1 MIHNYCGEAL
11 ASGPLDF
18 RFPRSSGHLCTIA
31 VEKFPSWRQTETL
44 SPSHSILE
52 ATPLTGE
59 VEIVSASPCSLLP
72 QLRTKPPQRSQ
83 NSLVQILNL
92 ILSRLPPVWA
102 YEISRALFHI
112 TGDWQK
118 LSPSPSS
125 AQSSPRAGRKK
136 KEKKENY
143 ASIRRG

>member
-1 MIHNYCGEAL
+1 MIHNYCGETL
-11 ASGPLDF
+11 TPGPLYF

-31 VEKFPSWRQTETL
+31 VEKFPSRRQADTL
-44 SPSHSILE
+44 SPSHLILE

-59 VEIVSASPCSLLP
+59 VEKVSASPCSLLP
-72 QLRTKPPQRSQ
+72 QPRTKPPQRSQ

-92 ILSRLPPVWA
+92 ILSRIPPVWA

-118 LSPSPSS
+118 LSPVHLQHNRVP
-125 AQSSPRAGRKK
+125 GREEK
-136 KEKKENY
+136 KEKKRKLCFY
-143 ASIRRG
+143 